1 MRCYFQFFK
10 FAVYALILNYL
21 SFNMSN
27 NTLFGFIKKFSF
39 TFLFLLISFL
49 SFSQTETNFW
59 YFGNNAGLNF
69 NTGELAV
76 LENGAMQTPA
86 GCASVSDREGNLL
99 FYSNGQ
105 TVWNKNHQI
114 LENGQNLNGDI
125 SGIQNAIIIPK
136 PNDEQTFY
144 LFYTRENVQ
153 TAPLYVLAG
162 IYYAEIKF
170 DEQHPLG
177 YVTENKNIQIAEGK
191 STNRIAAVHYP
202 ETNSIRVICITKDDP
217 VFGTIV
223 PEDKFIFRIFNVT
236 QEGVNLTPI
245 KRQIN
250 EGLGTLGAMKIAP
263 DASYVVFADTSNKK
277 IYFHTF
283 DNENVTFQLFYTLV
297 TVPAFGVSLDPYGIE
312 FSQDSQ
318 LFYYSGNNNVVQFP
332 LSSLGSTDGWEFY
345 LMPVAKAGALQL
357 ARNGKIYIAQ
367 GASENP
373 IDHLAVIHNP
383 ERIGEAC
390 NFQFSAIPFASASST
405 KGLPIFIA
413 SSLRNRIIPSADDCV
428 NVPFTFDL
436 DAYTDIQS
444 VVWDFGDGGT
454 STDFEPTHLFST
466 PGIHKVK
473 ATIVLQGIAI
483 DLYKK
488 VEAYPLPFLA
498 ANQILSQCDVD
509 NDGQS
514 VFNLEN
520 IKELIEEGDTIEYTF
535 YHSLEEATNDANPIP
550 NQQFYVNVANPETV
564 FVRMVSPNAC
574 ASISSF
580 VLENYQP
587 NTQPISDFFVCENS
601 DNVENNMEGKFN
613 LSEIEAAIRADL
625 GLDPGFTVDF
635 YASLINAQT
644 KIDALDRYYNTVTTI
659 VWVRIEDDN
668 FNCFGVIPFNA
679 IVNSSINVD
688 IESNYKICDLTAQP
702 PTVLDGGINNDIW
715 TWKKQNGTI
724 VSTDRLFQIT
734 QPGAFSVTVE
744 KTENN
749 LTCSLTKKFTVVK
762 VTDPTFVSV
771 KAENGT
777 VAIKVQG
784 NSTYAFSIDGINFY
798 GNGISYTFEGVS
810 AGTHTVYVKDVE
822 NCEKTITQDI
832 YLITIPNFFT
842 PNNDSYND
850 IWKVEGLSSRFY
862 FAVEI
867 LIFDRYGRL
876 LHKMNM
882 QENQVGWNGT
892 YNKQI
897 LPATD
902 YWYKISLTD
911 LDLKTIVKSGHFS
924 LMR

>member
-1 MRCYFQFFK
+1 
-10 FAVYALILNYL
+10 
-21 SFNMSN
+21 MSN
-27 NTLFGFIKKFSF
+27 NTMFGLIQK
-39 TFLFLLISFL
+39 LFLTLLLFSSFL

-59 YFGNNAGLNF
+59 YFGNNAGLDF
-69 NTGELAV
+69 NIGELAI
-76 LENGAMQTPA
+76 LEDGAMQTPA
-86 GCASVSDREGNLL
+86 GCATVSDMDGGLL

-114 LENGQNLNGDI
+114 LENGQDLFGEI
-125 SGIQNAIIIPK
+125 AGIQSAIVIPK
-136 PNDEQTFY
+136 PNDDSTYY

-153 TAPLYVLAG
+153 TTPLYMLSG
-162 IYYAEIKF
+162 IYYSEIKF
-170 DEQHPLG
+170 DAQHPMG
-177 YVTENKNIQIAEGK
+177 YITDNKNIQIAEVQ
-191 STNRIAAVHYP
+191 STSRIAAVHYP
-202 ETNSIRVICITKDDP
+202 ETNTIRVVCITKHDP

-223 PEDKFIFRIFNVT
+223 PEDKFIFRVFNVT
-236 QEGVNLTPI
+236 PDGVNPTPI
-245 KRQIN
+245 KREIN
-250 EGLGTLGAMKIAP
+250 EGLGKLGAMKIAP
-263 DASYVVFADTSNKK
+263 DASYVAFADTSNKK

-283 DNENVTFQLFYTLV
+283 DNVNVNFQLFYTLP

-332 LSSLGSTDGWEFY
+332 LSSLGGIDGFEFY
-345 LMPVAKAGALQL
+345 LMPVAKAGSLQL

-367 GASENP
+367 GSSENP
-373 IDHLAVIHNP
+373 IEHLAVINKP

-390 NFQFSAIPFASASST
+390 KFQFSAIPFGSASST
-405 KGLPIFIA
+405 KGLPLFIA
-413 SSLRNRIIPSADDCV
+413 SSLRNRIIPSDDNCV
-428 NVPFTFDL
+428 NIPFTFDL

-444 VVWDFGDGGT
+444 VVWDFGDGGS
-454 STDFEPTHLFST
+454 STDFEPTHLFTT

-473 ATIVLQGIAI
+473 ATIVLKGVAI

-509 NDGQS
+509 NDGVS

-520 IKELIEEGDTIEYTF
+520 IKELIEDGEELDYTF
-535 YHSLEEATNDANPIP
+535 YHSLEDANTDSNPIP
-550 NQQFYVNVANPETV
+550 DQQFYVNTSNPETV

-580 VLENYQP
+580 VLENFQP
-587 NTQPISDFFVCENS
+587 NTQPIRDFYVCEDS
-601 DNVENNMEGKFN
+601 DNVLNNMEGKFN
-613 LSEIEAAIRADL
+613 LSAIEAAIRADL
-625 GLDPGFTVDF
+625 GLEPGFTIDF
-635 YASLINAQT
+635 YSSLINAQT
-644 KIDALDRYYNTVTTI
+644 KIDALDRYFNTVTTI

-679 IVNSSINVD
+679 IVNAPINVNID
-688 IESNYKICDLTAQP
+688 SNYKICDLTTQP
-702 PTVLDGGINNDIW
+702 PTVLDGGINNDTW

-724 VSTDRLFQIT
+724 ISTERLFQIT
-734 QPGAFSVTVE
+734 QPGSYSVTIE

-749 LTCSLTKKFTVVK
+749 LTCSITKEFTVVK
-762 VTDPTFVSV
+762 VTNPTFVSV

-777 VAIKVQG
+777 VDIKVQG
-784 NSTYAFSIDGINFY
+784 NSSYEFSVDGINFY

-810 AGTHTVYVKDVE
+810 AGTHTVYVKDIE

-832 YLITIPNFFT
+832 YLITIPNYFT

-862 FAVEI
+862 FAAEI
-867 LIFDRYGRL
+867 LIFDRYGKL

-882 QENQVGWNGT
+882 QENQAGWNGT
-892 YNKQI
+892 YNKQT

-911 LDLKTIVKSGHFS
+911 LDLKTITKRGHFS